1 MSRAVGVWGILV
13 VVLSALS
20 TREGVA
26 PPLLAVG
33 LASIVGFAVALGAR
47 TSVVLAGLRR
57 ERIVV
62 DTGNHGAVHPSVPP
76 SVIAVGVAV
85 AAGGGA
91 AALSRVIA
99 LPSFAVVAVVGT
111 VAIVVAVG
119 WPLPVALA
127 SRERQA
133 WAWLLTGALQAAVV
147 AACLGGVVALA
158 RFHGLDAV
166 KAGELSRTMAG
177 TLLCDGLLGIG
188 GFARAAVER
197 SRGLVRLGDVALP
210 SAPGPVGVALGLAAA
225 TILVGPMVLPV
236 LTGTGAV
243 VVKVVVGAVVGGL
256 LHLSGGLRGA
266 RAGVAAGGSAGLSAS
281 S

>member
-1 MSRAVGVWGILV
+1 MSRAVGVWAVLV
-13 VVLSALS
+13 LVLAALS

-26 PPLLAVG
+26 SPALAVA
-33 LASIVGFAVALGAR
+33 LAGIVGFAVAVGAR

-57 ERIVV
+57 QRIVV
-62 DTGNHGAVHPSVPP
+62 DTGNHGAVHRSVPAG
-76 SVIAVGVAV
+76 VVGLVVGVAS
-85 AAGGGA
+85 AGAA
-91 AALSRVIA
+91 AALSGVIP
-99 LPSFAVVAVVGT
+99 LPSFAVVAAVGT
-111 VAIVVAVG
+111 VAIVAAVA

-127 SRERQA
+127 SRDRQA

-158 RFHGLDAV
+158 RFHGLDVV
-166 KAGELSRTMAG
+166 KPGELSRTMAG

-210 SAPGPVGVALGLAAA
+210 AAPGPVGVALVLAAA

-236 LTGTGAV
+236 FSGTGAV
-243 VVKVVVGAVVGGL
+243 VMKVVVGAVVGGV
-256 LHLSGGLRGA
+256 LHLCGGLRGA
-266 RAGVAAGGSAGLSAS
+266 RAGTAAGVS
-281 S
+281 SSS